1 MNTRRSFWVT
11 GASHGLGLA
20 MVEQLLDQ
28 GHRVAASGRDSQQL
42 DALGERHGASLLRLP
57 GLLTEASQA
66 VAMRQRLLDKWGAL
80 DGLIINAGACDYLPD
95 NTTLGNLFE
104 MIVQSNM
111 SASERA
117 LNCALPA
124 LMQGAR
130 PQVMVI
136 FNRYSALQL
145 YDPTQPPSG
154 VNSLPKGVREQRQLL
169 LDRGIDLTV
178 VAPPPMSEPLMPDAW
193 TAQSAAAV
201 LIAELEQRHPE
212 LMLEALGMN
221 NLWPLPEHVR

>member
-1 MNTRRSFWVT
+1 MSTKRSFWVT
-11 GASHGLGLA
+11 GASQGLGLA

-28 GHRVAASGRDSQQL
+28 GHQVAASGRDSQEL
-42 DALGERHGASLLRLP
+42 DALGKRHGASLLRLP

-66 VAMRQRLLDKWGAL
+66 AAIDQQLLDKWGAL

-95 NTTLGNLFE
+95 DTTLGNLFE
-104 MIVQSNM
+104 RIVQSNM
-111 SASERA
+111 SATESA
-117 LNCALPA
+117 LNCALSA
-124 LMQGAR
+124 LRKGKQ

-145 YDPTQPPSG
+145 YNPTQPPSG
-154 VNSLPKGVREQRQLL
+154 VNSLPQGVREQRQPL

-178 VAPPPMSEPLMPDAW
+178 VAPPALSVSLPPEAW

-201 LIAELEQRHPE
+201 LIAELEQRDPE